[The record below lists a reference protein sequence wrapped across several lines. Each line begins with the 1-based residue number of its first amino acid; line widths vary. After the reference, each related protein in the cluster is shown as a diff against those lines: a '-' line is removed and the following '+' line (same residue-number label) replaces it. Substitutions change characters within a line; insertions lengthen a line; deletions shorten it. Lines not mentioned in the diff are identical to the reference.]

1 MDVINQKTAE
11 LETISSLIIA
21 LRGKRTNRELARD
34 AKVSPGSL
42 SKYINKQVKI
52 SPDTIRLLTAPEAK
66 PQNGITCEELM
77 LAAGYITASSEQP
90 PKPDIVFDNRDM
102 KDDNHNERLLKRM
115 QLYQNYLS
123 AQKAKQEEVKCADA
137 IISYVLRENGF
148 IIKKNYLKIESGLFY
163 IPDFSF
169 TLQNNAHINGKNLC
183 FTIIN
188 DEMVH
193 KNLNTVK
200 PLLANI
206 LFVKPN
212 ENRRITLVTFKEEN
226 YDMLHSLKGSIAY
239 KGDITIILI
248 DKEKMK
254 IRKEEYICFFDKK
267 TEREKFY
274 ITNSRRRKTSNT
286 KTDEC

>member
-90 PKPDIVFDNRDM
+90 PKPEIVLYEDT
-102 KDDNHNERLLKRM
+102 KDDNHNERLLKRV

-123 AQKAKQEEVKCADA
+123 GQKAKREDVKCADA

-183 FTIIN
+183 FTIITMN
-188 DEMVH
+188 
-193 KNLNTVK
+193 
-200 PLLANI
+200 
-206 LFVKPN
+206 
-212 ENRRITLVTFKEEN
+212 
-226 YDMLHSLKGSIAY
+226 
-239 KGDITIILI
+239 
-248 DKEKMK
+248 
-254 IRKEEYICFFDKK
+254 
-267 TEREKFY
+267 
-274 ITNSRRRKTSNT
+274 
-286 KTDEC
+286 